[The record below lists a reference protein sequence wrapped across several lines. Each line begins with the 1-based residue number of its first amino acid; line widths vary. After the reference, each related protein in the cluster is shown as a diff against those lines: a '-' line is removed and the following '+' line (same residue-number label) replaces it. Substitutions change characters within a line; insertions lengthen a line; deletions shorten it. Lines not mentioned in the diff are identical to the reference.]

1 MLAKIRKAHRM
12 VTADDELALVR
23 PTVVEAVQALRES
36 GLSQMRA
43 YQRLGGMVGKSPT
56 WVRGII
62 GRDPNIGVRL
72 RDALNIRAAY
82 DQLCARV
89 EAAAEKVEAEN
100 NQLREAIDVAL
111 SARATPVPSRPGA
124 PSPQAA
130 APRGA
135 GAPAAPALVRARA
148 RAAVPADQP
157 SLGVNDLPLWRAIE
171 GE

>member
-1 MLAKIRKAHRM
+1 M

-23 PTVVEAVQALRES
+23 PTVVEAVQALRDR

-56 WVRGII
+56 WVRGIV

-111 SARATPVPSRPGA
+111 SARATPVPSPVEA
-124 PSPQAA
+124 TQPQAA
-130 APRGA
+130 APRSAGRAPTQALRRARA
-135 GAPAAPALVRARA
+135 GAP
-148 RAAVPADQP
+148 VPADQP